1 MAAPV
6 LVTGASGFAGSH
18 LLDLLTSE
26 GATVVA
32 WSRHGAPPHADGSVT
47 WQTVDVGDAGQ
58 VDRAIAET
66 RPAAI
71 YHCAGDPQSN
81 QTRERVGATFV
92 VNVHG
97 TIHVL
102 QAVARHARGAR
113 VVVTGSALVYRA
125 STEALDESSPLGP
138 SSPYGVSKLAQEMVA
153 LRAAALD
160 GLDVIV
166 VRAFNHIGPRQA
178 PAFVAASVARQLALM
193 EAGAAEPVL
202 KIGNLDA
209 ARDLTD
215 VRDMVRGYRHLVERG
230 TSGTV
235 YNVCRGEARPI
246 RALVAAL
253 VSRARVPVD
262 IAVDPARLRASD
274 VPVVLGSAARI
285 TRDTGWTPL
294 IPPEQTLDDLLDY
307 WRADVAR
314 TRSISQ

>member
-1 MAAPV
+1 MSAPV

-18 LLDLLTSE
+18 LLDLLRSE

-32 WSRHGAPPHADGSVT
+32 WSRRGAPHDAVGGVT
-47 WQTVDVGDAGQ
+47 WHAVDVGDAGQ
-58 VDRAIAET
+58 VDRAVAAT
-66 RPAAI
+66 RPAVV

-81 QTRERVGATFV
+81 QTRERVGATFD

-97 TIHVL
+97 TIHLL
-102 QAVARHARGAR
+102 QAVARHARAAR
-113 VVVTGSALVYRA
+113 VVVTGSALVYRS
-125 STEALDESSPLGP
+125 STEALDEFAPLGP

-153 LRAAALD
+153 LRAAEID

-166 VRAFNHIGPRQA
+166 SRSFNHIGPRQA

-193 EAGAAEPVL
+193 EIGAAEPVL

-215 VRDMVRGYRHLVERG
+215 VRDMVRAYRLLAERG
-230 TSGTV
+230 RPGIV

-246 RALVAAL
+246 RALVAELIA
-253 VSRARVPVD
+253 RARIPVD

-274 VPVVLGSAARI
+274 VPVVLGSAARL
-285 TRDTGWTPL
+285 TRDTGWTPQ
-294 IPPEQTLDDLLDY
+294 IPFDQTIDDLLSY
-307 WRADVAR
+307 WRHAVSA
-314 TRSISQ
+314 

>member
-1 MAAPV
+1 MSAPV

-18 LLDLLTSE
+18 LLELLQSE
-26 GATVVA
+26 GATIVA
-32 WSRHGAPPHADGSVT
+32 WSRQGAPPGAADDVT
-47 WQTVDVGDAGQ
+47 WHAVDVADAGQ
-58 VDRAIAET
+58 VDRAIAAT
-66 RPAAI
+66 PPAVI

-97 TIHVL
+97 TIHLL
-102 QAVARHARGAR
+102 QAVARHARAAR

-125 STEALDESSPLGP
+125 SPEALDESAPLGP

-153 LRAAALD
+153 LRVAAIE

-166 VRAFNHIGPRQA
+166 SRSFNHIGPRQA
-178 PAFVAASVARQLALM
+178 PAFVAASVARQLAMM
-193 EAGAAEPVL
+193 EAGVLEPVL

-215 VRDMVRGYRHLVERG
+215 VRDMVRAYRLLAERG
-230 TSGTV
+230 TPGTV

-246 RALVAAL
+246 RQLVADL
-253 VSRARVPVD
+253 VARARIPVE
-262 IAVDPARLRASD
+262 IAVDPSRLRASD

-285 TRDTGWTPL
+285 AHDTGWTPA
-294 IPPEQTLDDLLDY
+294 IPPERTLDDLLDY
-307 WRADVAR
+307 WRAAVAR
-314 TRSISQ
+314 SRPVSH